1 MKSGFRVDLS
11 EYYAAS
17 KWMSPPFFRSRN
29 AASEA
34 RVTSMG
40 SRAVVSIP
48 DAGRLVDAV
57 LERAT
62 GKDSSIHGESHWQ
75 RVAATG
81 LALLPETPEADP
93 ALVFLFALFHDS
105 MRFNDNHDSLHG
117 LRGAE
122 LAKQLRGETFDLEDA
137 EMGLLG
143 FACEEHTNGG
153 VSSNPTVGVCWDAD
167 RLNLWRVGIRPD
179 PRWLSTEAASSGERI
194 VWARGLQQEHF
205 AWEELYRD
213 FGLRW
218 CVKPKLM

>member
-1 MKSGFRVDLS
+1 
-11 EYYAAS
+11 
-17 KWMSPPFFRSRN
+17 
-29 AASEA
+29 
-34 RVTSMG
+34 MG

-57 LERAT
+57 LERST

-105 MRFNDNHDSLHG
+105 MRFNDNHDPLHG

-137 EMGLLG
+137 EMGLLA

-153 VSSNPTVGVCWDAD
+153 EPDGGGVLGC
-167 RLNLWRVGIRPD
+167 RPLNLWRVGIRPD
-179 PRWLSTEAASSGERI
+179 LQWLSTEAASSGELI

-218 CVKPKLM
+218 YVKPKLM